1 MDSILSP
8 SLPVQTGIPG
18 SSACLQIEV
27 LSGARRNPRSDF
39 ESTTIFLGSD
49 PECDFILSGDYFPPM
64 YAFLLVNS
72 QGAVIRHLGG
82 GPTLLLDTNPIERQ
96 RITTTATITAGPL
109 AITLQVMPSAF
120 IEGHCQKEMHRNL
133 NIGHFHSSEGVLSA
147 DGSIQLIE
155 QASRLLASIDRQESE
170 DFTATVI
177 NQHTENSHDGKSTD
191 IKLSIGRPATGQ
203 LPPIW
208 HHICL
213 N

>member
-82 GPTLLLDTNPIERQ
+82 LHDVQKRLHSHGR
-96 RITTTATITAGPL
+96 RI
-109 AITLQVMPSAF
+109 V
-120 IEGHCQKEMHRNL
+120 
-133 NIGHFHSSEGVLSA
+133 
-147 DGSIQLIE
+147 
-155 QASRLLASIDRQESE
+155 
-170 DFTATVI
+170 
-177 NQHTENSHDGKSTD
+177 
-191 IKLSIGRPATGQ
+191 
-203 LPPIW
+203 
-208 HHICL
+208 
-213 N
+213 